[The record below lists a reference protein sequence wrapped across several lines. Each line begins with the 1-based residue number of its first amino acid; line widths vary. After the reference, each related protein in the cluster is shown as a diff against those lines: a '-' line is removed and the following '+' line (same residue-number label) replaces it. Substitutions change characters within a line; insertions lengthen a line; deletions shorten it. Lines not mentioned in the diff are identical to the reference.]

1 MRTEHSGSEIPGPAH
16 YIVQA
21 LATEPARTSEVSIVP

>member
-1 MRTEHSGSEIPGPAH
+1 MRTDHSGSEIPGPAH

-21 LATEPARTSEVSIVP
+21 SAAEPARTSEVSIAP